1 MSRHACIQVSLLVG
15 LLLAWMFPSADA
27 LAARRT
33 VRVDFGGEW
42 DTRQIGTADC
52 PGSTVGSTLV
62 LRDGITFSGR
72 ENAAHLVD
80 DYCQISID
88 DAWNS
93 SSFFQGD
100 ETGLAALVG
109 PNTDNAV
116 RAIRYSYLDD
126 IRFDSP
132 TGFQWGFYLFP
143 NQVTIVALYGLEG
156 TTLDATSYIRQAGGF
171 LWRADLDG
179 YDGEY
184 FCFLGNLYLGPWSGD
199 PAEPGSACM
208 QALNTVF
215 QDGFE

>member
-1 MSRHACIQVSLLVG
+1 MSGRTYFPVLLV
-15 LLLAWMFPSADA
+15 LSLSVPLSD
-27 LAARRT
+27 LHAARRT

-72 ENAAHLVD
+72 DNPAHLAD

-93 SSFFQGD
+93 TSFFQGD
-100 ETGLAALVG
+100 EAGLASLVG
-109 PNTDNAV
+109 ANTDNAV

-126 IRFDSP
+126 LRFDSP

-143 NQVTIVALYGLEG
+143 NQITIVGLYGLES
-156 TTLDATSYIRQAGGF
+156 TTLDATSYIRQGGNF

-184 FCFLGNLYLGPWSGD
+184 FCFVGSTYLGTWSGD
-199 PAEPGSACM
+199 PGEPGSACM
-208 QALNTVF
+208 QAFSTVF
-215 QDGFE
+215 RDGFE

>member
-1 MSRHACIQVSLLVG
+1 MTRRTVYGVLLV
-15 LLLAWMFPSADA
+15 LLWLVPAAD
-27 LAARRT
+27 LCAARRT

-52 PGSTVGSTLV
+52 PGSSVGSTLV

-72 ENAAHLVD
+72 DNAAHLVD
-80 DYCQISID
+80 DYCQISIAD
-88 DAWNS
+88 VWNS

-100 ETGLAALVG
+100 ESGLAALVG

-116 RAIRYSYLDD
+116 SSIRYSMLDD

-132 TGFQWGFYLFP
+132 TGFQWSFYLFP
-143 NQVTIVALYGLEG
+143 NQLTIVGLYGLEG
-156 TTLDATSYIRQAGGF
+156 TTLDTSSYIRSSNEF

-184 FCFLGNLYLGPWSGD
+184 FCFLGGTYLGPWSGD
-199 PAEPGSACM
+199 PGEPGSACM
-208 QALNTVF
+208 QAFSLVF
-215 QDGFE
+215 RDGFE